1 MKAVGFFLRLL
12 MAVLLLVG
20 PIAAYIQVKNR
31 AMVEG
36 QRVKRIE
43 RKVLVLKKTISNLE
57 RDLTDRTD
65 YARIERMARAQDHL
79 KFIYENNNPVLVI
92 REGE

>member
-1 MKAVGFFLRLL
+1 MKSVGFFMRLL
-12 MAVLLLVG
+12 IAVLLLAG

-43 RKVLVLKKTISNLE
+43 RQVLVLKKTISNLE
-57 RDLTDRTD
+57 RELTDRTN
-65 YARIERMARAQDHL
+65 YERIERMGRLQHQL
-79 KFIYENNNPVLVI
+79 RFIYENKNTVLVI
-92 REGE
+92 REGP

>member
-1 MKAVGFFLRLL
+1 MKAVSFFFRLL
-12 MAVLLLVG
+12 IAVLLLMG

-43 RKVLVLKKTISNLE
+43 RRVLVLKKTISNLE
-57 RDLTDRTD
+57 RELTDRTD
-65 YARIERMARAQDHL
+65 YARIERMGRLQHHL

-92 REGE
+92 REGQ